1 MIMANKIKIKREL
14 LKKCNEVVDI
24 KYETVTK
31 IIASNKKA
39 LESETKSS
47 AGDKHETG
55 RAMLQLE
62 MEKASQQFASISSMR
77 EVLRKMDVSKK
88 NEIGK
93 LGSLIFTNSGIYFLA
108 ISIGQININ
117 GSDIFVISPSSPI
130 GNLLLGKIKGD
141 IFRFNDKDIKVLEV
155 S

>member
-1 MIMANKIKIKREL
+1 MANKIKIKREL

-31 IIASNKKA
+31 IIASNKTA